1 VKSMHAGVGTL
12 VGAMAA
18 AALVLGGCGTGNTG
32 ATANTLS
39 GLAVADAPVQ
49 GTVSVKDASATT
61 WSKAAATSTDG
72 AFSVDVSGL
81 TPPFLLKVEWSD
93 GSGARRMYSAAAR
106 AGAVDITPVTDAA
119 VAGSR
124 DDDGEAED
132 DDRARAPEPGSF
144 QSVLTQLRTVLAPL
158 FDRYGVT
165 SLPQDGAALR
175 ALLQDVSFAVSSGTL
190 TVTNRQTGAV
200 IFTGP
205 IRNLAAGTFHPE
217 AMPPGPG
224 TVPPPP
230 PPPPATD
237 GAALYTQDC
246 AGCHGALASSSKR
259 GATAAEIQAAIA
271 ANRGGMGSLSGL
283 TAAQIQAIASALA
296 TATPPPPPP
305 PPAACTYTY
314 AAWSACVNGTQTR
327 TVVSASPAGCTG
339 TPVLSQACT
348 VTPPPPPP
356 PPAIDGAA
364 LYTQSCA
371 GCHGALA
378 TSSKRGATSAQ
389 IQAAI
394 AANRGGMGS
403 LSGLST
409 AQIDAIAAALK

>member
-1 VKSMHAGVGTL
+1 
-12 VGAMAA
+12 MAA
-18 AALVLGGCGTGNTG
+18 AALVLGGCGTGGTD

-39 GLAVADAPVQ
+39 GLAVAEAPVQ
-49 GTVSVKDASATT
+49 GTVSVKDASATA
-61 WSKAAATSTDG
+61 WSRPTATSTDG
-72 AFSVDVSGL
+72 SFSVDVSGL
-81 TPPFLLKVEWSD
+81 TPPFLLKVEWTD
-93 GSGARRMYSAAAR
+93 GSAARRMYSAAAR
-106 AGAVDITPVTDAA
+106 AGAADITPVTDAA
-119 VAGSR
+119 VACSR
-124 DDDGEAED
+124 GDDGEAED
-132 DDRARAPEPGSF
+132 DDHARAPEPGSF
-144 QSVLTQLRTVLAPL
+144 QSVLAQLRTVLAPL
-158 FDRYGVT
+158 LDRYGVA

-175 ALLQDVSFAVSSGTL
+175 ALLRDVSFAVSRGTL
-190 TVTNRQTGAV
+190 TVTNRQTDAV

-205 IRNLAAGTFHPE
+205 IRNLASGTFHPE
-217 AMPPGPG
+217 AMPAGPG

-230 PPPPATD
+230 PPPPAAD
-237 GAALYTQDC
+237 GAALYTQSC
-246 AGCHGALASSSKR
+246 AGCHGALATSSKR
-259 GATAAEIQAAIA
+259 GATAAQIQAAIA

-283 TAAQIQAIASALA
+283 TAAQLQAIASALA

-314 AAWSACVNGTQTR
+314 SAWSACANGTQTR
-327 TVVSASPAGCTG
+327 TVVSSSPAGCTG

-348 VTPPPPPP
+348 VTTPPPPPP

-364 LYTQSCA
+364 LYTQSCS

-378 TSSKRGATSAQ
+378 TSSKRGVTSAQ

-409 AQIDAIAAALK
+409 AQVDAIAAALK